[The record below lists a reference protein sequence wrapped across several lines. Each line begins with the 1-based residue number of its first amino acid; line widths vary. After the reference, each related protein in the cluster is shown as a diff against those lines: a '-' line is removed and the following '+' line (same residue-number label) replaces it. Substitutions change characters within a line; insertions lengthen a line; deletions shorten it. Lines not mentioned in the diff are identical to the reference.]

1 MLTITVMPVHW
12 VGTRLGHFGVSNPPA
27 GHFFGQ
33 FSVGGRATWKAVP
46 MMSLDMLLP
55 LLMLL
60 MLLLLLM
67 MLMMLMMLHMLLLLL
82 LDVFVAP

>member
-27 GHFFGQ
+27 GHFFRQ

-46 MMSLDMLLP
+46 LMSVD
-55 LLMLL
+55 
-60 MLLLLLM
+60 MLLLLL
-67 MLMMLMMLHMLLLLL
+67 LLPLIILHVLLLLL
-82 LDVFVAP
+82 LDVFVAL